1 MDTLIGLPADALYNL
16 RMDFGVKR
24 LNSELGTARLY
35 HLYDKWDRLR
45 FVADQGSPWLT
56 DDPQHYVRL
65 ARTDGH
71 LVATLNL
78 PWEDVEE
85 GKRPLNYAVLVDHAV
100 YAVFEVH
107 EGKRPLIVVEV
118 EESRWLVAPDP
129 HSNDFN
135 LFDNAPS
142 SFRLRTN
149 QADEITNPP
158 IGSVRQQVNGYDFV
172 LDLPGK
178 RPLRRP
184 AILSLAL
191 VVLVD
196 RFGETAVLGE

>member
-1 MDTLIGLPADALYNL
+1 
-16 RMDFGVKR
+16 MDFGVKQ
-24 LNSELGTARLY
+24 LNVDLGTARLY

-45 FVADQGSPWLT
+45 FVADHGSPWLA
-56 DDPQHYVRL
+56 DNPRHYVRL

-78 PWEDVEE
+78 PWGDVNLAEK
-85 GKRPLNYAVLVDHAV
+85 KRPLSYAVLVDHAV
-100 YAVFEVH
+100 YAVFEVYG
-107 EGKRPLIVVEV
+107 GKRPLIVLEV
-118 EESRWLVAPDP
+118 EESRWLVAPNP
-129 HSNDFN
+129 HDDGFS

-149 QADEITNPP
+149 QAEEITEPP
-158 IGSVRQQVNGYDFV
+158 VGRLLCHQGSYDFV
-172 LDLPGK
+172 LELPNK

-191 VVLVD
+191 TVLLD
-196 RFGETAVLGE
+196 RFG

>member
-1 MDTLIGLPADALYNL
+1 MYQIGSPPDALYNPS
-16 RMDFGVKR
+16 MDFGVKR
-24 LNSELGTARLY
+24 LNSELGAARLY

-45 FVADQGSPWLT
+45 FVADQGSPWLA
-56 DDPQHYVRL
+56 DNPQHYVRL

-78 PWEDVEE
+78 PWGDVDEE
-85 GKRPLNYAVLVDHAV
+85 KRPFSYAVLVDHAV
-100 YAVFEVH
+100 YAVFEVYG
-107 EGKRPLIVVEV
+107 GKRPLIVLEV
-118 EESRWLVAPDP
+118 EESRWLMAPDGD
-129 HSNDFN
+129 HFN

-142 SFRLRTN
+142 SFRLRTG
-149 QADEITNPP
+149 QAEEIADPP
-158 IGSVRQQVNGYDFV
+158 IGRLLCAQESYDFV
-172 LDLPGK
+172 LELPGK

-196 RFGETAVLGE
+196 RFGEETAVSFP